1 MPCGWEGN
9 RRSGVALAMRHRLQW
24 FIHLRAHGLRQGDGH
39 PAYAL
44 LWSMALNLTVNTHTD
59 TLYYYLSIFCREMA
73 ALQYHLA
80 GRMWTP
86 WSPHPGWDVTSAGW
100 QVTLCDPMRHVSSN
114 SGVATL
120 RTAIHLLLTYLL
132 PQQCSAGSADETQ
145 FAVFSA

>member
-44 LWSMALNLTVNTHTD
+44 LWSMALNLTVNTHTQ
-59 TLYYYLSIFCREMA
+59 THFIIIYQYSAAKWPHCSII
-73 ALQYHLA
+73 L
-80 GRMWTP
+80 WTP

-114 SGVATL
+114 SSVATL

-132 PQQCSAGSADETQ
+132 TYP
-145 FAVFSA
+145 AVFGRISG

>member
-1 MPCGWEGN
+1 MH
-9 RRSGVALAMRHRLQW
+9 HRLKW

-44 LWSMALNLTVNTHTD
+44 LWSMALNLTVHTHTHFIII
-59 TLYYYLSIFCREMA
+59 YQYSAAKWPHCSII
-73 ALQYHLA
+73 LQDVC
-80 GRMWTP
+80 GRRGPLTQ
-86 WSPHPGWDVTSAGW
+86 GGNVTSAGW
-100 QVTLCDPMRHVSSN
+100 QVTLCDLTWHVSSS

-132 PQQCSAGSADETQ
+132 TQQCSAGSADETQ

>member
-1 MPCGWEGN
+1 
-9 RRSGVALAMRHRLQW
+9 
-24 FIHLRAHGLRQGDGH
+24 
-39 PAYAL
+39 
-44 LWSMALNLTVNTHTD
+44 
-59 TLYYYLSIFCREMA
+59 MA

-80 GRMWTP
+80 GRLWTP

-100 QVTLCDPMRHVSSN
+100 QVTLCDLTWHVSSS

-132 PQQCSAGSADETQ
+132 TQQCSAGSADETQ